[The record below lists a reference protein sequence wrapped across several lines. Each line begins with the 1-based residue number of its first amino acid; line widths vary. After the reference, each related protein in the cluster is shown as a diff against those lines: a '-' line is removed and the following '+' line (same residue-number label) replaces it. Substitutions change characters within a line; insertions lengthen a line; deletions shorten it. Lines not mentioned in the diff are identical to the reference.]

1 MQNLFVDTR
10 KLDEAVR
17 ASYGL
22 TEEIMMENAA
32 VALSRA
38 VREFDDWKQRKKRV
52 LILCGGGNNG
62 ADGYALAR
70 HIRIDFDVVIFQC
83 VPPKSHLCIT
93 QCSRAEKC
101 GSRIFDIEDFRLEFL
116 EDAGIVVDCI
126 FGSGFH
132 GNLDKNIQ
140 CLLNDV
146 NDVDTYRIACDVPS
160 GLRSDGTV
168 ADGCYKAHKTVTM
181 GALKLS
187 MFSDEAKDLVGEIF
201 CANLG
206 VERRLFENS
215 TNGNLKVGYLLD
227 KTDMILPFRKRN
239 CVNKGSFGHVAV
251 AFGEK
256 SGAALIAGSAALR
269 FGAGLVTLVDLTDE
283 KPDFSRVPPELIC
296 ATSVPKNVTAF
307 AFGMG
312 LGRTDHQ
319 IEPYF
324 KYLQENPEVACVIDA
339 DVCYSPLLPEFL
351 QKRQKRVV
359 LTPHPKEFAAL
370 LKNCGFGEFTTS
382 ECIEKKTELIEKFC
396 RKYPKCVLLVKG
408 ANTMIGYYNNA
419 GYGRYDF
426 YVNPFGGPALAKAGS
441 GDVLSGL
448 ICALLAQDYSAIDA
462 AVSASIAHA
471 LAGISTGNNYAMTPL
486 DLIQRLTELKAE

>member
-1 MQNLFVDTR
+1 M
-10 KLDEAVR
+10 
-17 ASYGL
+17 
-22 TEEIMMENAA
+22 
-32 VALSRA
+32 
-38 VREFDDWKQRKKRV
+38 
-52 LILCGGGNNG
+52 
-62 ADGYALAR
+62 
-70 HIRIDFDVVIFQC
+70 
-83 VPPKSHLCIT
+83 
-93 QCSRAEKC
+93 
-101 GSRIFDIEDFRLEFL
+101 
-116 EDAGIVVDCI
+116 
-126 FGSGFH
+126 
-132 GNLDKNIQ
+132 
-140 CLLNDV
+140 
-146 NDVDTYRIACDVPS
+146 
-160 GLRSDGTV
+160 
-168 ADGCYKAHKTVTM
+168 
-181 GALKLS
+181 
-187 MFSDEAKDLVGEIF
+187 
-201 CANLG
+201 
-206 VERRLFENS
+206 
-215 TNGNLKVGYLLD
+215 
-227 KTDMILPFRKRN
+227 
-239 CVNKGSFGHVAV
+239 NKGSFGHVAV

-296 ATSVPKNVTAF
+296 ATSVPKNVTAV

-312 LGRTDHQ
+312 LGREDSQ
-319 IEPYF
+319 LEPYF

-448 ICALLAQDYSAIDA
+448 IFAR
-462 AVSASIAHA
+462 
-471 LAGISTGNNYAMTPL
+471 AGLYRNRCGGFGFDCPCSCWNKHGQQLRHDPTRP
-486 DLIQRLTELKAE
+486 DTETYGA